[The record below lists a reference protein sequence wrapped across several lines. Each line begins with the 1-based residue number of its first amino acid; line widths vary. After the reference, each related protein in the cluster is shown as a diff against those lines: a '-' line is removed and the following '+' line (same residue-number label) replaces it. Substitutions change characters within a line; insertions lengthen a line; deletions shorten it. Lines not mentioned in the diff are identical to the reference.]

1 MSDNKEKA
9 TTLIDVLTDAAIVS
23 LKKVVFPTKEAALKT
38 LQWFREQLLHPQEVE
53 HAKFIKN
60 LTQYDT
66 AAVDFPDF
74 VRETLD
80 PLLNPTQQFWAG
92 VANSVAST
100 LATSPLGTLMTAWL
114 AEWQRDYMMRHAPMV
129 LPPDLAIRYASGDP
143 RQLEDTIT
151 RLREQGFN
159 PDDAYTIFKLSKVY
173 PDVNTLRYE
182 LLLNRVNDIE
192 ARQQLNW
199 QGYND
204 LDAMSWLESIT
215 DVLSINNIVTGIYRE
230 YLSPGAAQFFAA
242 KLGYDAQTLNNIVE
256 LSRPTLPPSD
266 AVRAYWRGTL
276 TADGANWHL
285 KASGYPLEIAQ
296 TVEELTRPRA
306 TVDDLVTN
314 HFRGKITLAD
324 IETELIRRGYTTEDI
339 GAMIFARY
347 PTLDPGAIRQAA
359 LRGLIEWD
367 VHDKLLGQL
376 GFNWSQIDI
385 IKKLYQIIPSV
396 SDLIVMAVRD
406 TWNEEAVQKFGYDED
421 YPEQVGVWTAKQG
434 MPDEWARRYWR
445 AHWQLPSPQM
455 GYEMLH
461 RGVIDK
467 PTLELLLRIADWPR
481 FWRDKLIAISYNPYT
496 RVDIRRMFQTG
507 VLNRDE
513 VFKAYKDIGYDDE
526 HATKLTQFT
535 VSLASTNERDLS
547 TSDLITA
554 YKDGIIDRET
564 LTYNLELAGFDKN
577 EAELQAAKADYDLH
591 KSDRTAILNSYKAQY
606 LNGDIT
612 LEQLSID
619 LAAEGLSQTEIQ
631 RLLPLWR
638 LEYASKSA
646 KLSLSDLFNLRQ
658 NDIISKEQLDEELA
672 KLGYNQK
679 YRGWLVQLAGL
690 KATRF

>member
-1 MSDNKEKA
+1 MSENEEKGR
-9 TTLIDVLTDAAIVS
+9 TLIERLVDIALISIRSQTYPSREAVAKGLKWFWHQIV
-23 LKKVVFPTKEAALKT
+23 
-38 LQWFREQLLHPQEVE
+38 HPQELE
-53 HAKFIKN
+53 HAKFIKKI
-60 LTQYDT
+60 TQYET
-66 AAVDFPDF
+66 SAVDFPDF
-74 VRETLD
+74 VRETLE
-80 PLLNPTQQFWAG
+80 PLLNPTEQFWAG

-100 LATSPLGTLMTAWL
+100 LATSPLGTLMTSWL
-114 AEWQRDYMMRHAPMV
+114 AGWQRDYMLRHAPMV

-151 RLREQGFN
+151 RLREQGFE
-159 PDDAYTIFKLSKVY
+159 PGDAYTIFKLSKVY

-182 LLLNRVNDIE
+182 LLLNRVNDLE

-256 LSRPTLPPSD
+256 LSRPTLPASD

-276 TADGANWHL
+276 TADGANWHI
-285 KASGYPLEIAQ
+285 KASGYPLQLAQ
-296 TVEELTRPRA
+296 TIEELTRPRA

-314 HFRGKITLAD
+314 FFRGKITLAE
-324 IETELIRRGYTTEDI
+324 IETELVRRGYTVDDI
-339 GAMIFARY
+339 GQMVFARY

-359 LRGLIEWD
+359 LRGLITWD

-406 TWNEEAVQKFGYDED
+406 TWNEQAVQTFGYDED
-421 YPEQVGVWTAKQG
+421 YPEEVGIWTAKQG

-513 VFKAYKDIGYDDE
+513 VYKAYKDIGYDDE
-526 HATKLTQFT
+526 HAAKLTQFT

-564 LTYNLELAGFDKN
+564 LKHNLELAGFDAN
-577 EAELQAAKADYDLH
+577 ESELQAAKADYDIH
-591 KSDRTAILNSYKAQY
+591 KSDRTATLDAWKALY
-606 LNGDIT
+606 FNGELTI
-612 LEQLSID
+612 EQLNN
-619 LAAEGLSQTEIQ
+619 LMLGNGMTQTEIN

-638 LEYASKSA
+638 LEYATKAA
-646 KLSLSDLFNLRQ
+646 KLSLSELLNMHSYK
-658 NDIISKEQLDEELA
+658 IIDNGTLDEELA
-672 KLGYNQK
+672 KLGYNK
-679 YRGWLVQLAGL
+679 RYRDWIIQLANK
-690 KATRF
+690 KAVVL